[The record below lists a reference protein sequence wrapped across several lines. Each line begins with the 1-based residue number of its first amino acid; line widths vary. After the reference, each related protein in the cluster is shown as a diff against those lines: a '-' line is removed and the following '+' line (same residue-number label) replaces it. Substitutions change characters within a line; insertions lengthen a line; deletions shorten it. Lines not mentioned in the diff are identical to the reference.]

1 MDSKDND
8 VWNDYSNSLMLY
20 ERIENLYNDHLIEK
34 SKLNEQN
41 KELINNNMTHVQRE
55 TKNVIRN
62 KDMIKE
68 NMYNYDIINYYND
81 EFILKKKVMELSE
94 DIMMGIDYIYDIFRL
109 CKESNVFLSFN
120 GGKDAVVILHLFR
133 CAYAKYLKDMNIK
146 RKKPQLIYFKDE
158 MNEFP
163 EVYQFLNESAFMFDF
178 HISIIKGTWKNGITN
193 FIENVQKKYQITII
207 DQLKTNSID
216 PTIFYSTLAFINGT
230 RFNDTN
236 TEKLQILNV
245 SSRGLPPYLYVNPVF
260 YWTYGAIWTFIL
272 YFKFN
277 YCILYDHGYSS
288 IGSIKDTVKNEFLK
302 CNDCYLPAYFLKN
315 WNYERYNRIQPND
328 K

>member
-1 MDSKDND
+1 M
-8 VWNDYSNSLMLY
+8 
-20 ERIENLYNDHLIEK
+20 IEK

-62 KDMIKE
+62 KDMIKA

-207 DQLKTNSID
+207 DRS
-216 PTIFYSTLAFINGT
+216 
-230 RFNDTN
+230 
-236 TEKLQILNV
+236 
-245 SSRGLPPYLYVNPVF
+245 
-260 YWTYGAIWTFIL
+260 
-272 YFKFN
+272 
-277 YCILYDHGYSS
+277 
-288 IGSIKDTVKNEFLK
+288 
-302 CNDCYLPAYFLKN
+302 
-315 WNYERYNRIQPND
+315 
-328 K
+328 